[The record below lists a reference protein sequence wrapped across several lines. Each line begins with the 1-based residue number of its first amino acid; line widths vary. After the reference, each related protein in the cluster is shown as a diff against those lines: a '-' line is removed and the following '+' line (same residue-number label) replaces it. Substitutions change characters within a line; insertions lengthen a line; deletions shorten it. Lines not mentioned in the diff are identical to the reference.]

1 MRFDSYY
8 MSFAPETL
16 VAKYRI
22 LNGYT
27 QVELAYILGISTRQ
41 LQRIE
46 KDFSRTKIST
56 LRSIIR
62 ILDIP
67 DNEIIKVIKGETI
80 WLEMNL

>member
-1 MRFDSYY
+1 MRFDCYY
-8 MSFAPETL
+8 MSFAPESL

-56 LRSIIR
+56 CRNIIR

-67 DNEIIKVIKGETI
+67 DNEIIDFIKGEKI
-80 WLEMNL
+80 

>member
-1 MRFDSYY
+1 MRFYHYY
-8 MSFAPETL
+8 IPCTSESL

-27 QVELAYILGISTRQ
+27 QVELAHILGISTRQ

-80 WLEMNL
+80 

>member
-80 WLEMNL
+80 

>member
-1 MRFDSYY
+1 MRFYHYFVPCTSE
-8 MSFAPETL
+8 SL
-16 VAKYRI
+16 VAKYRK

-27 QVELAYILGISTRQ
+27 QVELACILGISTRQ

-46 KDFSRTKIST
+46 NDFSRTKIST

-67 DNEIIKVIKGETI
+67 DNKILEVIKGENYDY
-80 WLEMNL
+80 LL

>member
-8 MSFAPETL
+8 MSFAPEAL

-56 LRSIIR
+56 LRNIIR

-67 DNEIIKVIKGETI
+67 DNEIIKFIKGETI
-80 WLEMNL
+80 

>member
-27 QVELAYILGISTRQ
+27 QAELAYILGISTRQ

-67 DNEIIKVIKGETI
+67 DNEIIEFIK
-80 WLEMNL
+80 